1 MAREAVMAAFGSSMH
16 FLSGLALYLGAPLS
30 VRTVSPVRPAQ
41 KLRRR
46 PMAAV
51 RRKKP
56 LSEMQKRELLESI
69 RNDDWHE

>member
-1 MAREAVMAAFGSSMH
+1 MAAFGSSMH

-30 VRTVSPVRPAQ
+30 VRTVSPVRSTP

-46 PMAAV
+46 PIAAV
-51 RRKKP
+51 RRKTP